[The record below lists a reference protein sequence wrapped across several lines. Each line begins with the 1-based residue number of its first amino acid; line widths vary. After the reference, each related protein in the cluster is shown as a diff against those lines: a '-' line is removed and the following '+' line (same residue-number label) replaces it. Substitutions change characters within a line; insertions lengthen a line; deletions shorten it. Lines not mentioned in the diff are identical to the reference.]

1 MIVNHLVAGGAEPL
15 QVVHYAALAGDRS
28 YNLSAYPEAEGFYRI
43 AVAQL
48 DEHIGPSLS
57 NATPN
62 ERSQLAYFLERL
74 GECTRVQGNYEEARR
89 LYERV
94 LAVRSY
100 QRTYATTTEYQYE
113 AQIDA
118 LLWREIALTWYD
130 VGDSLHAQEC
140 CERGEQVLREAG
152 VVGGAAWAILRFQ
165 QSYIDWRQ
173 GNYVIASDKAYEAMK
188 LFSESLQQQ
197 NSSQINDSYVTGTK
211 RTLAGDPVN
220 LGRIQTLIG

>member
-57 NATPN
+57 NATQD

-74 GECTRVQGNYEEARR
+74 GECTRVQGNYEEARH

-94 LAVRSY
+94 LAVRSH
-100 QRTYATTTEYQYE
+100 QRAYTTPTENQYE

-152 VVGGAAWAILRFQ
+152 VV
-165 QSYIDWRQ
+165 
-173 GNYVIASDKAYEAMK
+173 
-188 LFSESLQQQ
+188 
-197 NSSQINDSYVTGTK
+197 VT
-211 RTLAGDPVN
+211 A
-220 LGRIQTLIG
+220 